1 MKQRTIRGISV
12 LLTVTV
18 AIALWVNNIR
28 NNEDIVVYAR
38 EVFDRVKEIGTNTT
52 EEQPFIIL
60 EVVDEKSVFDA
71 ANTNSHTV
79 GEEELAYMVG
89 GKEPFRTAL
98 EDIITLADADLNSGT
113 AVFHEDHKRTQ
124 YEEQFNAIVNAL

>member
-52 EEQPFIIL
+52 EE
-60 EVVDEKSVFDA
+60 
-71 ANTNSHTV
+71 
-79 GEEELAYMVG
+79 
-89 GKEPFRTAL
+89 
-98 EDIITLADADLNSGT
+98 
-113 AVFHEDHKRTQ
+113 
-124 YEEQFNAIVNAL
+124 

>member
-71 ANTNSHTV
+71 TNSHTV
-79 GEEELAYMVG
+79 G
-89 GKEPFRTAL
+89 
-98 EDIITLADADLNSGT
+98 
-113 AVFHEDHKRTQ
+113 
-124 YEEQFNAIVNAL
+124 